1 MSFLEYEIYS
11 IKKLLMKSV
20 LWVLKHTVARVPVS
34 SWNTFEESEAFKFK
48 FQTEQTEF
56 PRYQVKSSG

>member
-20 LWVLKHTVARVPVS
+20 LWVLKRTLAHVPVS

-48 FQTEQTEF
+48 FRTEQTEF
-56 PRYQVKSSG
+56 LRYQVKSSR